1 MYYSSWSGYQGGG
14 AAPGPLPGPPT
25 VQPPPAGPGRAE
37 QRQPEPRRTEAM
49 PAGAGSAADVF
60 SIWRPTSALDPVL
73 GNPDDERVTEP
84 VNRADRPEF
93 PPSENDPRAAYGWRR
108 SSAPPPP
115 DGSRSGGRQQDEAAA
130 DPADVQTR
138 ADFTYPDSP
147 TRRDLPPSETAPA
160 PETVRRARP
169 AEPVGNAAVHD
180 ALSQVDDDD
189 DQVQSRS
196 DVSNAG
202 IALNWDDE

>member
-1 MYYSSWSGYQGGG
+1 M
-14 AAPGPLPGPPT
+14 
-25 VQPPPAGPGRAE
+25 
-37 QRQPEPRRTEAM
+37 
-49 PAGAGSAADVF
+49 
-60 SIWRPTSALDPVL
+60 
-73 GNPDDERVTEP
+73 
-84 VNRADRPEF
+84 
-93 PPSENDPRAAYGWRR
+93 
-108 SSAPPPP
+108 
-115 DGSRSGGRQQDEAAA
+115 
-130 DPADVQTR
+130 QTR
-138 ADFTYPDSP
+138 ADFTYPGSP

-169 AEPVGNAAVHD
+169 AEPAGNAAVHD